1 MARQKCTEKEIYM
14 TTSSYMYMLP
24 EANQKLDT
32 DAQQAA
38 RKDVQDNYPD
48 NIYRTQ
54 QDQEN
59 HARAL
64 CEQAQAA
71 SSNLTND
78 FQAYFTRYTA
88 AYTSAYEDE
97 MQKMDSQDENNQ
109 SAASGDNQ

>member
-1 MARQKCTEKEIYM
+1 M
-14 TTSSYMYMLP
+14 TTSSFIYTLP

-48 NIYRTQ
+48 VYRTQ

-78 FQAYFTRYTA
+78 FQAYYTRYTA
-88 AYTSAYEDE
+88 AYTRAYEDE
-97 MQKMDSQDENNQ
+97 MVKMDSQDENNQ
-109 SAASGDNQ
+109 SAASGGNQ